1 MVNQDKGKAEQFVLR
16 GNADSIIRQLV
27 DEYNSSN
34 GWQVNRIVNN
44 ILNFTVVL
52 ERNTKQGASKDATK
66 DTSKAVPTEKVVD
79 ADATASD
86 EQLKPSTGTTQPLET
101 KELDGESKPVAVKT
115 TRKSASKGQDMY
127 GKLVIS
133 LTKNKEGWEL

>member
-16 GNADSIIRQLV
+16 GNADSVMRQLV

-52 ERNTKQGASKDATK
+52 ERNTEQGASKDTSKDTTKAETKTATK
-66 DTSKAVPTEKVVD
+66 VQAEDVPTEGDTVRV
-79 ADATASD
+79 
-86 EQLKPSTGTTQPLET
+86 STEEPTDVEP
-101 KELDGESKPVAVKT
+101 KPVKAT
-115 TRKSASKGQDMY
+115 TRKAKTQA
-127 GKLVIS
+127 
-133 LTKNKEGWEL
+133 

>member
-16 GNADSIIRQLV
+16 GNADSVMRQLV

-52 ERNTKQGASKDATK
+52 ERNTKQAKEPKVA
-66 DTSKAVPTEKVVD
+66 KVVE
-79 ADATASD
+79 ATDDTQELAESVSESVSVQVAKD
-86 EQLKPSTGTTQPLET
+86 ESE
-101 KELDGESKPVAVKT
+101 EAVESVKVNVKPV
-115 TRKSASKGQDMY
+115 RKAKPQS
-127 GKLVIS
+127 
-133 LTKNKEGWEL
+133 

>member
-16 GNADSIIRQLV
+16 GNSDSVMRQLV

-52 ERNTKQGASKDATK
+52 ERNTKQYKEPEKVSPAKVAKVVETTDATQELAESVSESVSESVYESVSVQIAK
-66 DTSKAVPTEKVVD
+66 DESEEAVESVKVNV
-79 ADATASD
+79 
-86 EQLKPSTGTTQPLET
+86 
-101 KELDGESKPVAVKT
+101 KPV
-115 TRKSASKGQDMY
+115 RKAKPQS
-127 GKLVIS
+127 
-133 LTKNKEGWEL
+133 

>member
-16 GNADSIIRQLV
+16 GNGDSVMRQLV

-52 ERNTKQGASKDATK
+52 ERNTKQAKEPEKAT
-66 DTSKAVPTEKVVD
+66 SAKVVE
-79 ADATASD
+79 ATD
-86 EQLKPSTGTTQPLET
+86 TTQ
-101 KELDGESKPVAVKT
+101 ELAENVSDGVSEEAVEAVKVNVKPA
-115 TRKSASKGQDMY
+115 RKAKPQS
-127 GKLVIS
+127 
-133 LTKNKEGWEL
+133 

>member
-16 GNADSIIRQLV
+16 GNADSVMRQLV

-52 ERNTKQGASKDATK
+52 ERNSEQGVSKDTTK
-66 DTSKAVPTEKVVD
+66 AETKTTTKVQAEDVPTEGDTVRV
-79 ADATASD
+79 
-86 EQLKPSTGTTQPLET
+86 STE
-101 KELDGESKPVAVKT
+101 ELTDVEPKPVKAT
-115 TRKSASKGQDMY
+115 TRKAKTQA
-127 GKLVIS
+127 
-133 LTKNKEGWEL
+133 